1 MKSYTKIVTSRDGK
15 SNSISIVFELHCTS
29 TFLLSH
35 HHPQHYQVSSSALLD
50 YPAAEMARIAP
61 EGFVMPDNI
70 LDPNTAT
77 RDDFSKQAMAFE
89 IPADASQDYKKY
101 AEPLKD
107 LYGHLAYHK
116 AMASNLHQTFMTP
129 AASKNR
135 VYFMWDFV
143 GRTLVSSQLSCKNL
157 SVDDNV

>member
-1 MKSYTKIVTSRDGK
+1 
-15 SNSISIVFELHCTS
+15 
-29 TFLLSH
+29 
-35 HHPQHYQVSSSALLD
+35 
-50 YPAAEMARIAP
+50 MARIAP